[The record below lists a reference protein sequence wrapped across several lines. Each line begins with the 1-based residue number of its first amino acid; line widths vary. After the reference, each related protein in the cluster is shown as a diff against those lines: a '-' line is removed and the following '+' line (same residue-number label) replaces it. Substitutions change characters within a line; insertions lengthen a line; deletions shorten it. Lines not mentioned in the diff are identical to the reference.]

1 MYFRKVNELYRLNFL
16 SQIVN
21 LLSDL
26 SFKKVFI
33 KVCKMYYC
41 MILDYEENLSRG
53 VGYRNFSYCFIYIAV
68 RQ

>member
-1 MYFRKVNELYRLNFL
+1 
-16 SQIVN
+16 
-21 LLSDL
+21 
-26 SFKKVFI
+26 
-33 KVCKMYYC
+33 